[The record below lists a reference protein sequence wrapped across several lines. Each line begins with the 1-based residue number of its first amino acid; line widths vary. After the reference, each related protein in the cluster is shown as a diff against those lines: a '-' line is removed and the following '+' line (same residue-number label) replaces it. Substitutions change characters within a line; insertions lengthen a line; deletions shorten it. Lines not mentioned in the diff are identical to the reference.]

1 MNLLEM
7 RRIVVERITDLTITE
22 FDLKDKLN
30 NTNDQARKRRLTSE
44 LKSIMK
50 NIEVNNQILE
60 QLNQDLKRW
69 H

>member
-22 FDLKDKLN
+22 FDLKDKVN